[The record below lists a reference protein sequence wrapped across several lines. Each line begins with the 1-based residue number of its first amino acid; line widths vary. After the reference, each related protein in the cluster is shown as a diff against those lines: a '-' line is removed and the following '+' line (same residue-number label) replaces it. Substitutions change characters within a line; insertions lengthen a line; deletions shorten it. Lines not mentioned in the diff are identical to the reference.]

1 MFERYTE
8 KARRVIFFA
17 RYEASQFGSPY
28 IETEHILLGL
38 LREDKALTNR
48 ILRAP
53 ASVEAIRKQIEGH
66 TTIHEKVSTSVD
78 LPLSNEG
85 KRVLAYAAEEAE
97 RLSHKHIG
105 TEHLLLGML
114 REERCF
120 AAEILNERGIRLSAM
135 REELA
140 HAQGQTASYTS
151 ERASTMLEQFSSD
164 LTRAAVETE
173 LDPLVGRAD
182 ELQAVLHALGSRNR
196 NSVVLI
202 GEAGVGKTAIVEG
215 LALWIAAGNA
225 PPFVADKCIF
235 ALDLG
240 RMAAGANPAQF
251 ATRINALIKELIE
264 SHNPILFVRELTTLV
279 GLGMAGA
286 LDAVNILRPALSRGQ
301 IQCIT
306 EATAA
311 DYEATLQ
318 KIPWFA
324 SCSRTVRVSP
334 LSEEHILKVLQEQKA
349 RFENYHSVSYTDEA
363 LQCAARYARGYPARA
378 VDVVDSAGTIVKL
391 RQAHPPEEIH
401 EVQKRIRFILHRMES
416 AIANHEFEKA
426 RFYSDEERKE
436 RANLEALRE
445 KYRLDEPSTSTV
457 VRLTDMEA
465 AISRA
470 AA

>member
-28 IETEHILLGL
+28 IETEHMLLGL
-38 LREDKALTNR
+38 LREDKALTSR
-48 ILRAP
+48 MLRSQ
-53 ASVEAIRKQIEGH
+53 ASVEAIRRQIEGH
-66 TTIHEKVSTSVD
+66 TTIQERVSTSVD
-78 LPLSNEG
+78 LPLSNES

-140 HAQGQTASYTS
+140 HAQGEPASYAS
-151 ERASTMLEQFSSD
+151 DRASTMLEQFCSD
-164 LTRAAVETE
+164 LTRAALENE
-173 LDPLVGRAD
+173 LDPLIGRED
-182 ELQAVLHALGSRNR
+182 ELQAVLHALGGRNR

-225 PPFVADKCIF
+225 PPFLDDKRILT
-235 ALDLG
+235 LDLG
-240 RMAAGANPAQF
+240 RMAAGANQAQF
-251 ATRINALIKELIE
+251 AARMNSLVHELAE
-264 SHNPILFVRELTTLV
+264 SHNPILFIRELTTLV
-279 GLGMAGA
+279 GVGLGGS
-286 LDAVNILRPALSRGQ
+286 LDAVNILRPALGRGAVQ
-301 IQCIT
+301 FIT
-306 EATAA
+306 EGTTV

-318 KIPWFA
+318 NIPWFA
-324 SCSRTVRVSP
+324 SCSRTVRVST
-334 LSEEHILKVLQEQKA
+334 LTEEEILRVLQEQKA
-349 RFENYHSVSYTDEA
+349 RFEKYHSVTYTDEA
-363 LQCAARYARGYPARA
+363 LQCAARYANGCPAKA
-378 VDVVDSAGTIVKL
+378 IDVMDSAGTTVEL
-391 RQAHPPEEIH
+391 RQAHPPEEMH

-426 RFYSDEERKE
+426 RFYSDEELKE
-436 RANLEALRE
+436 RANLEALRK
-445 KYRLDEPSTSTV
+445 KYRLDEASTSTLV
-457 VRLTDMEA
+457 HLSDMES
-465 AISRA
+465 AISRSA
-470 AA
+470 P